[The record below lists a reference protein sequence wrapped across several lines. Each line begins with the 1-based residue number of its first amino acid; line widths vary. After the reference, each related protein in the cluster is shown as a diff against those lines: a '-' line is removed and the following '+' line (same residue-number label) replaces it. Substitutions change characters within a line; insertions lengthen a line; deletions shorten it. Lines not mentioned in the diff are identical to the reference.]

1 MARENFRFGAGK
13 KKFTR
18 HNEKNLAPHFR
29 KIQTASGEFPG
40 RVFHGHLRS
49 ELTKKQEGVA
59 NRSICNSFLIIS

>member
-49 ELTKKQEGVA
+49 NSRKSRKELQIVQFA
-59 NRSICNSFLIIS
+59 APSLL